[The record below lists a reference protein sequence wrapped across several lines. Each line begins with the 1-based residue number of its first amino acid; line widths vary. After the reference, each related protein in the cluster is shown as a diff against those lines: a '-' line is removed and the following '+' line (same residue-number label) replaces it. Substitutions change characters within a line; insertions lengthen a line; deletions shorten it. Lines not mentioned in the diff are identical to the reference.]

1 MKNKR
6 YTLIALLASLSIVIN
21 IIENIFFP
29 PLSFGIRFG
38 LANTISL
45 ITINLFGIK
54 EMLFIVLIRLTL
66 GNLIK
71 GTIFGTP
78 FMISAFGLFLSSLA
92 IIILKK
98 FKSSIYFMSMISAIF
113 HTLGQMIVVT
123 YLYNEINILY
133 LLPILIILSLATG
146 FLTALISKEALK
158 RIRY

>member
-45 ITINLFGIK
+45 ITINIFGIK

>member
-45 ITINLFGIK
+45 ITINIFGIK

-158 RIRY
+158 RIRN